1 MSGQPARDE
10 HTPPL
15 TAKGDDRRRALLD
28 AAEHIL
34 IEQGNA
40 RLSMRAVAATA
51 GVRLGHL
58 QYYFPARADLI
69 QAVLARAL
77 ERSLD
82 RLTRTTGAPAEA
94 PAGAPAGTALDGDP
108 ADLVAALLTEHA
120 DPRLTRLFAEI
131 WALAARDDA
140 VASVARAFYRDY
152 RDHVATVIARANP
165 GQPDAV
171 NLARAEVLVMLLEGA
186 SLFRSGIT
194 GDRSAATD
202 TELVRTALRLLGD
215 AAHER

>member
-1 MSGQPARDE
+1 M
-10 HTPPL
+10 

-34 IEQGNA
+34 IDRGNA
-40 RLSMRAVAATA
+40 RLSMRAVATTA

-82 RLTRTTGAPAEA
+82 RLTRTTGAPA
-94 PAGAPAGTALDGDP
+94 GTPLEGDP
-108 ADLVAALLTEHA
+108 AELVTALLTEHA

-140 VASVARAFYRDY
+140 IAAVTRAFYRDY
-152 RDHVATVIARANP
+152 RDHVAAVIARADP
-165 GQPDAV
+165 GRPGDSH
-171 NLARAEVLVMLLEGA
+171 LAQAEVLVMLLEGA

-202 TELVRTALRLLGD
+202 TQLVQTALQLLGTD
-215 AAHER
+215 RLE